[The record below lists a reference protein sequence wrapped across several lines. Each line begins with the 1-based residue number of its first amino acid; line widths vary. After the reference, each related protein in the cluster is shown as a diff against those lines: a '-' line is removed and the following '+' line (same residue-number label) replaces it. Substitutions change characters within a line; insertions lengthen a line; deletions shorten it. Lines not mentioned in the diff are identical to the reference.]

1 MQETQIP
8 VLDPIVILDRALTI
22 NLDKSHEK

>member
-8 VLDPIVILDRALTI
+8 VLGPIVILDRVLTI
-22 NLDKSHEK
+22 KLDRFHGK